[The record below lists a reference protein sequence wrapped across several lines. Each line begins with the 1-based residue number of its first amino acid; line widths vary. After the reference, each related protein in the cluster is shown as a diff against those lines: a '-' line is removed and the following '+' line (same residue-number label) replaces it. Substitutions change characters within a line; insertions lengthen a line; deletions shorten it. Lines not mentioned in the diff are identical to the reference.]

1 MQKEVRQPTIPQN
14 NNVNKDKLKQVKRQL
29 ELKNYYDPTNTIEM
43 LEVEIKNLNNDDVKI
58 VQRHIEKIKVK
69 IEYVA
74 EIEADIKRLV
84 FDVNYLIAQVEKENF
99 LKKKRRGGLSL
110 FKRIINKIRG
120 R

>member
-14 NNVNKDKLKQVKRQL
+14 NNVNKNKLKQVKRQL
-29 ELKNYYDPTNTIEM
+29 ELKNYYDTTNTIEM

-69 IEYVA
+69 IEYDA

-84 FDVNYLIAQVEKENF
+84 FDVNYLIAQVENGNF
-99 LKKKRRGGLSL
+99 LKKKRRGSLSL
-110 FKRIINKIRG
+110 LKRIINKMRG